1 MPWKATDAMKERVAF
16 VLEWERR
23 WNEAE
28 GGYVNVAELCRAYGI
43 SRECG
48 HKWIRRY
55 RDAGDDVRALET
67 RSNRPRTSPT
77 AIEEQM
83 QDAVVEA
90 RKLHPKWGPR
100 KLRGW
105 LVIQYPGV
113 AWPSASAMGTIL
125 ARRGLSTPRR
135 RKRRRAPP
143 VTQPFAACDR
153 PNAVWCVDFKGWFR
167 VGDGKKC
174 YPLTITDAYS
184 RYVLRCEVLEKPNGI
199 EVEQVF
205 DSAFL
210 EFGLPDA
217 IRSDNGP
224 PFASTGAGRLTALS
238 VWWMRLGI
246 CLERID
252 PGKPQQNGRHERMHL
267 TLKTET
273 DPQATLAAQQ
283 RTFDVWRRVF
293 NEERPH
299 EALGNMPP
307 ATVYERSRRHYPRK
321 LVDPV
326 SLSDYDVVRADRR
339 GFIHFRRHKIFIS
352 SALRLELLEV
362 EPDYRRHTYNV
373 KFGPILLG
381 RLDGNQ
387 MTRGLIIPRSRRQKV
402 SARSLG

>member
-1 MPWKATDAMKERVAF
+1 

-23 WNEAE
+23 WEKTE
-28 GGYVNVAELCRAYGI
+28 GYVNVSELCRAYGI

-48 HKWIRRY
+48 HTWIRRY
-55 RDAGDDVRALET
+55 RDAGDDVRALES

-100 KLRGW
+100 KLRAW
-105 LVIQYPGV
+105 LVDAYPAV
-113 AWPSASAMGTIL
+113 AWPSASAMGGIL
-125 ARRGLSTPRR
+125 QRRGLSTPRR
-135 RKRRRAPP
+135 RRRRRVPA
-143 VTQPFAACDR
+143 VTQPFANCDR
-153 PNAVWCVDFKGWFR
+153 PNSVWCVDFKGWFR

-174 YPLTITDAYS
+174 FPLTITDAFS
-184 RYVLRCEVLEKPNGI
+184 RYVLRCEVVEPSGD
-199 EVEQVF
+199 EVQSVF

-224 PFASTGAGRLTALS
+224 PFASVGAGRLTTLS

-246 CLERID
+246 RLERID

-273 DPQATLAAQQ
+273 EPQATLAAQQ
-283 RTFDVWRRVF
+283 RTFDLWRREF

-299 EALGNMPP
+299 EALGNKPP
-307 ATVYERSRRHYPRK
+307 ATVYERSRRAYPRK
-321 LVDPV
+321 LVDQPT
-326 SLSDYDVVRADRR
+326 DVCSEVIRVDRD
-339 GFIHFRRHKIFIS
+339 GFIRFRRNKIFIS
-352 SALRLELLEV
+352 SALRQELV
-362 EPDYRRHTYNV
+362 ELDPDHRRDAYMV
-373 KFGPILLG
+373 KYGPVPLG
-381 RLDGNQ
+381 TLDCNRLS
-387 MTRGLIIPRSRRQKV
+387 RGLIIPRSRRNL
-402 SARSLG
+402 SAGSSG